1 MNILIISYYFPP
13 DLGAGAFRIGA
24 LSDLLHQDSSVKN
37 VKVLCA
43 KPNRYKGLSE
53 IQRKSSKRYSIKTFW
68 IPSHSNSFLSQSF
81 SYSFFFFQA
90 FIYSIFIRKKFIVL
104 GTSSRF
110 FTMFLSYL
118 IALIRREK
126 LIIDLRDIFSEALES
141 NFTQKNSVISRY
153 FLRILYAIESLCLN
167 YASLRVQVS
176 PRFESYYRN
185 SVKKEWLNC
194 MNGIDEEFLDI
205 KPISTRKSGATRVLY
220 AGNIGIAQSLSKVIP
235 RAALKLLNFEFI
247 IIGDGTDRKSLE
259 REILQLGVKNVLL
272 KRPIKRDDLIIEY
285 LKADILLLH
294 LNDIEAYKR
303 VIPSKIFEFASFN
316 KPICAGISGF
326 AKEFVE
332 ENITN
337 GYIFKQNSPADLINT
352 LSDINLDS
360 KNIKYDQ
367 FILTYSRKNQ
377 LKSLIHMIKSMN

>member
-1 MNILIISYYFPP
+1 M
-13 DLGAGAFRIGA
+13 
-24 LSDLLHQDSSVKN
+24 
-37 VKVLCA
+37 
-43 KPNRYKGLSE
+43 
-53 IQRKSSKRYSIKTFW
+53 
-68 IPSHSNSFLSQSF
+68 
-81 SYSFFFFQA
+81 
-90 FIYSIFIRKKFIVL
+90 
-104 GTSSRF
+104 
-110 FTMFLSYL
+110 
-118 IALIRREK
+118 
-126 LIIDLRDIFSEALES
+126 
-141 NFTQKNSVISRY
+141 ISRY
-153 FLRILYAIESLCLN
+153 FLKILYAIESLCLN

-294 LNDIEAYKR
+294 LNDIEAYKELYHLKFLSLLHLTNQFVLESLVLQKSLLR
-303 VIPSKIFEFASFN
+303 KTLLMGIYLSKIL
-316 KPICAGISGF
+316 
-326 AKEFVE
+326 
-332 ENITN
+332 
-337 GYIFKQNSPADLINT
+337 Q
-352 LSDINLDS
+352 
-360 KNIKYDQ
+360 
-367 FILTYSRKNQ
+367 LT
-377 LKSLIHMIKSMN
+377 